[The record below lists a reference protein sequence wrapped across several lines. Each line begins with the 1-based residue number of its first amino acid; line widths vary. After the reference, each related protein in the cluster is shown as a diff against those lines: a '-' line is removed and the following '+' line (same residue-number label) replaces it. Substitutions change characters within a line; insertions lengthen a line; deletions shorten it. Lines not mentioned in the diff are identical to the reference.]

1 MIVRLT
7 LLLLALQLA
16 AAAGIAYAGFTF
28 MQLSTAASAAM
39 GGGAVLVV
47 RFLITANNFRIA
59 WKHRSE
65 TPPSMQIS
73 HLQTI
78 RLVLCEYAAT
88 MLTSSW
94 LMPFRTFNGVVYPD
108 SETLPVLLVHGY
120 GCNSGYWRPF
130 SRVLKRRR
138 ISHYTVNMEP
148 VFADIDSYAQAIH
161 ARIEAI
167 CGTHRCEK
175 LVVVAHSMGGLAM
188 RAYVRAHGAGHIAK
202 IITLGT
208 PHHGTALANHATGL
222 NAAQMAR
229 AGERGAQPVGEWL
242 RRLAGGETAE
252 IRTLVVS
259 VYSHHDNIIAPQDSA
274 FLPGAK
280 NIGMPGIGHVFLALN
295 TAVQATVIDE
305 IMITPRS
312 NASLSDRDCLSA
324 C

>member
-1 MIVRLT
+1 MIARLT

-28 MQLSTAASAAM
+28 MQLSTATSAGLGA
-39 GGGAVLVV
+39 GAVLAV
-47 RFLITANNFRIA
+47 RFLITANNFWLA

-65 TPPSMQIS
+65 TPPSMQIDF
-73 HLQTI
+73 LQAI
-78 RLVLCEYAAT
+78 RLVLSEFAAT

-108 SETLPVLLVHGY
+108 SGTLPVLLVHGY
-120 GCNSGYWRPF
+120 ACNSGYWKPF
-130 SRVLKRRR
+130 SHVLRRYR

-148 VFADIDSYAQAIH
+148 IFADIDSYAQAIH

-167 CGTHRCEK
+167 CGTHRCER
-175 LVVVAHSMGGLAM
+175 LIVVAHSMGGLAM

-222 NAAQMAR
+222 NAVQMAR
-229 AGERGAQPVGEWL
+229 AGEREARAPGEWL
-242 RRLAGGETAE
+242 RGLAEGETADTRAL
-252 IRTLVVS
+252 IVS
-259 VYSHHDNIIAPQDSA
+259 LYSHHDNIIAPQDSA

-280 NIGMPGIGHVFLALN
+280 NIGLPGIGHVALALN
-295 TAVQATVIDE
+295 AAVQAIVIDE
-305 IMITPRS
+305 ITTTPRAH
-312 NASLSDRDCLSA
+312 ASPGGQASRSA